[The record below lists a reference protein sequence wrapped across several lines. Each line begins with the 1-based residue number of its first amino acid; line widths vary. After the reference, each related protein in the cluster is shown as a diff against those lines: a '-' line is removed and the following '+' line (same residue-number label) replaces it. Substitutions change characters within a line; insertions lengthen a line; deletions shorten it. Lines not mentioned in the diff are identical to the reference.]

1 MRHRDTESQRIFSL
15 LCVSM
20 SSVSPVAGVN
30 SRENMTLNV
39 RPASL
44 DDADAITVIYNQGI
58 VDRVATL
65 ESTLRTPAER
75 REWLAQRGLRHPVIV
90 GDANGEVVG
99 WASLNQ
105 FNPRDA
111 YAHVVDFSIYV
122 ERGWRGKGVGTA
134 LLARLIDLAR
144 TLGYHKMVLAA
155 LPHNE
160 AGLALYSRAG
170 FTRVGIYHEQGKLDG
185 RWVDVL
191 LMEKI
196 L

>member
-1 MRHRDTESQRIFSL
+1 MRHSQ
-15 LCVSM
+15 
-20 SSVSPVAGVN
+20 
-30 SRENMTLNV
+30 NMMLHV
-39 RPASL
+39 RPALL
-44 DDADAITVIYNQGI
+44 DDADAITAIYNQGI

-65 ESTLRTPAER
+65 ESTLRTPTER

-122 ERGWRGKGVGTA
+122 DRGWRGKGVGTA

-170 FTRVGIYHEQGKLDG
+170 FMRVGIYHEQGKLDG

>member
-1 MRHRDTESQRIFSL
+1 
-15 LCVSM
+15 
-20 SSVSPVAGVN
+20 
-30 SRENMTLNV
+30 MTLTV
-39 RPASL
+39 RTASL
-44 DDADAITVIYNQGI
+44 DDADAITTIYNQGI
-58 VDRVATL
+58 ADRVATL
-65 ESTLRTPAER
+65 ETALRTSAER
-75 REWLAQRGLRHPVIV
+75 REWLAQRTLRYPVIV
-90 GDANGEVVG
+90 ADADGDVVG

-122 ERGWRGKGVGTA
+122 ERGWRGQRVGTA

-144 TLGYHKMVLAA
+144 TLGYHKMTLAA

-170 FTRVGIYHEQGKLDG
+170 FTRVGIYHEQGQLDG
-185 RWVDVL
+185 RWVDVV

>member
-1 MRHRDTESQRIFSL
+1 
-15 LCVSM
+15 
-20 SSVSPVAGVN
+20 
-30 SRENMTLNV
+30 MTLNV

-44 DDADAITVIYNQGI
+44 DDAEAITTIYNQGI

-65 ESTLRTPAER
+65 ETALRTPAER
-75 REWLAQRGLRHPVIV
+75 REWLTQRGPRHPVIV
-90 GDANGEVVG
+90 ADADGAVVG
-99 WASLNQ
+99 WASLNS
-105 FNPRDA
+105 FNLREA

-134 LLARLIDLAR
+134 LLARLIGLAR
-144 TLGYHKMVLAA
+144 SLGYHKMALVA

-160 AGLALYSRAG
+160 AGLTLYSRAG
-170 FTRVGIYHEQGKLDG
+170 FTRVGIYHEQGQLDG

-191 LMEKI
+191 IMEKI